1 MTTFDKQDLSGLVG
15 KHLVYTY
22 DNGWNYE
29 IYVKNS
35 TTMDYRIH
43 SGIVGNRWVK
53 DQRVYIVRVAKDVYK
68 ISWTEP
74 TGTDVSLIV
83 NLADRIFH
91 GTIFFPRWIINDPKK
106 TVCFQNDF
114 IPLME
119 QYREAGPAYPTEVID
134 EFATITFVRTV
145 GENDES
151 VINCPA
157 SELPADFPKNLV
169 NELV

>member
-1 MTTFDKQDLSGLVG
+1 MFDKNDLSGIVG

-29 IYVKNS
+29 VYVKNE

-53 DQRVYIVRVAKDVYK
+53 SQRIYLVQVAQDVYK

-74 TGTDVSLIV
+74 TGTDVSLII
-83 NLADRIFH
+83 NLADKMFH

-106 TVCFQNDF
+106 TVCFQNDH
-114 IPLME
+114 IPQME
-119 QYREAGPAYPTEVID
+119 AYRDAGPAYPTEVID
-134 EFATITFVRTV
+134 EFATITFVRDC
-145 GENDES
+145 GRDNDE
-151 VINCPA
+151 VINCAA
-157 SELPADFPKNLV
+157 SELPADFPNNL
-169 NELV
+169 

>member
-1 MTTFDKQDLSGLVG
+1 MSNFDKNDLSGLVG

-29 IYVKNS
+29 IYVKNA
-35 TTMDYRIH
+35 TTLDYRIH

-53 DQRVYIVRVAKDVYK
+53 DQTTYIVRVAKAVYK

-83 NLADRIFH
+83 NLEDNVFH
-91 GTIFFPRWIINDPKK
+91 GTIFFPRWVINNPEK
-106 TVCFQNDF
+106 TVCFQNEH
-114 IPLME
+114 IAEME
-119 QYREAGPAYPTEVID
+119 AYRDAGPAYPTEVID
-134 EFATITFVRTV
+134 EFATITFVRDC
-145 GENDES
+145 GENNES

-157 SELPADFPKNLV
+157 SELPSNFPHNL
-169 NELV
+169 